1 MIYSITGISI
11 EESLNMI
18 YHGKNFL
25 ISACKKS
32 PTLILFLIMLIRST
46 LKPARSLDNQCKILP
61 PILNNGRINS
71 LNPILMANTLYTSK
85 LTFLRK
91 SDPGQIFMQNHPGP
105 IMYIWSGLLRLNQIQ
120 MTGKELQNLA
130 SLYNS
135 LDPYTQTR
143 NHIYKDLNPYIPRA
157 PPTMKNPRVMTLGLR
172 RNLIRINPVSI
183 IKNLAIRLIN
193 ATRRQ

>member
-1 MIYSITGISI
+1 MNTPPNLYIVKPYSQFPRVVYLLLPILVRSLRGRTFMNIPYKRERLRISSSKSPNILWMMGLKFLWKSPGFLMIYSITGISI

-105 IMYIWSGLLRLNQIQ
+105 IMYIWSGLLRLNQI
-120 MTGKELQNLA
+120 
-130 SLYNS
+130 
-135 LDPYTQTR
+135 
-143 NHIYKDLNPYIPRA
+143 
-157 PPTMKNPRVMTLGLR
+157 
-172 RNLIRINPVSI
+172 
-183 IKNLAIRLIN
+183 
-193 ATRRQ
+193 